1 MEFSLRCKGN
11 VYPCEVTID
20 EDNGRYM
27 IRKTDSSG
35 EFFNTPEELALWLS
49 QNWEASDFHD
59 AEEFNNMMKEIQV
72 HFPIGQ
78 TKAF

>member
-1 MEFSLRCKGN
+1 MEFILRCKGN

-35 EFFNTPEELALWLS
+35 EVFNTPEELALWLS
-49 QNWEASDFHD
+49 LNWVSSDFYD
-59 AEEFNNMMKEIQV
+59 AQEFDNMMKEIQV
-72 HFPIGQ
+72 HFPLG
-78 TKAF
+78 K